1 MSQKPRMMVDSIV
14 EESSSLDNY
23 NYKEE
28 IVNPDKSSIG
38 RISKSI
44 HLFVFMFFNFEKFSS
59 DRKVGELAHLYT
71 FNHTHTNIF

>member
-1 MSQKPRMMVDSIV
+1 MSQKPRMKVDSIV

-28 IVNPDKSSIG
+28 IVNPNKSSIG

-44 HLFVFMFFNFEKFSS
+44 HLFVF
-59 DRKVGELAHLYT
+59 
-71 FNHTHTNIF
+71 